1 MEATWPNSIVQ
12 TFIVHLIR
20 AANRWVSRQY
30 RKTVSRM
37 LRDIYTAANEDTAR
51 ASLDA
56 FKASELGCK
65 YPQSVKVWR
74 GGWDRFVPFVKF
86 PPAARR
92 VCYTTNSIESLNA

>member
-1 MEATWPNSIVQ
+1 MSYQGRKA
-12 TFIVHLIR
+12 
-20 AANRWVSRQY
+20 VSG
-30 RKTVSRM
+30 M

-56 FKASELGCK
+56 FEASELGQK

-74 GGWDRFVPFVKF
+74 DGWDRFVPFLQL

-92 VCYTTNSIESLNA
+92 VLYTTNSIESLNAQVS

>member
-1 MEATWPNSIVQ
+1 
-12 TFIVHLIR
+12 
-20 AANRWVSRQY
+20 
-30 RKTVSRM
+30 M
-37 LRDIYTAANEDTAR
+37 LRDIYTAANEDIAR

-74 GGWDRFVPFVKF
+74 GGWDRFVPFVQF
-86 PPAARR
+86 PPAAWR

>member
-1 MEATWPNSIVQ
+1 
-12 TFIVHLIR
+12 
-20 AANRWVSRQY
+20 
-30 RKTVSRM
+30 M

-56 FKASELGCK
+56 FEASELGQK

-74 GGWDRFVPFVKF
+74 DGWDRFVPFLQL

-92 VCYTTNSIESLNA
+92 VLYTTNSIESLNAQVS